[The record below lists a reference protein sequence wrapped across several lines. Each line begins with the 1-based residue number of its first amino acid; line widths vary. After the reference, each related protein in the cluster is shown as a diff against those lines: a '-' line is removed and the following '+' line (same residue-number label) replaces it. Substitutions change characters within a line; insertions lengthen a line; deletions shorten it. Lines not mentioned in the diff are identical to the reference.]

1 MRTVIL
7 NTTVKILMPLFFLF
21 SMFLLFRGHNLPGGG
36 FIGGLLAAIALFLHS
51 IVFGVDETLKSYR
64 LNPRKL
70 IASGL
75 LAALVS
81 VLISL
86 FKGLTLFTGLWSN
99 IQLPLIGK
107 LGTPMLFDIGVYLVV
122 VGVVLNI
129 TFVLKRNL

>member
-7 NTTVKILMPLFFLF
+7 DTTVKILMPFFFIF
-21 SMFLLFRGHNLPGGG
+21 SVYLLFRGHNLPGGG

-51 IVFGVDETLKSYR
+51 MVFGINATLKSYR
-64 LNPRKL
+64 LNARII

-86 FKGLTLFTGLWSN
+86 FMGLPLFTGVWSSF
-99 IQLPLIGK
+99 QLPLIGN

-129 TFVLKRNL
+129 TFVLTKN